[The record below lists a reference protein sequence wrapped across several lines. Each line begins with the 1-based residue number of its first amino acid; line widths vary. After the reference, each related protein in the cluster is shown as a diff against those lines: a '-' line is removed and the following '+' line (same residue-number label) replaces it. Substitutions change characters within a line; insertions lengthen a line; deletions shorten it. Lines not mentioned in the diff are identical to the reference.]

1 MFKLEAAALRKA
13 LIYSVFAVL
22 LGLLLVLVPLVTL
35 AEVGA
40 QDHYK
45 PNELFSERLE
55 QLDGRT
61 PDNRSST
68 SDVES
73 LALSFIIVLVAFV
86 FLRRRKPQ
94 FERRMGWTPW
104 YYSECN

>member
-1 MFKLEAAALRKA
+1 LFKLEAAALRKA

-35 AEVGA
+35 AGIGA

-73 LALSFIIVLVAFV
+73 LALSFIIVLAAFV

-94 FERRMGWTPW
+94 FERRMAGALS
-104 YYSECN
+104 Y

>member
-1 MFKLEAAALRKA
+1 LLKLEAAALRKA
-13 LIYSVFAVL
+13 LVYSVFAIL

-35 AEVGA
+35 AGIGA
-40 QDHYK
+40 QDNYK

-61 PDNRSST
+61 SNNRSST

-73 LALSFIIVLVAFV
+73 LALSFIIVLAAFV
-86 FLRRRKPQ
+86 FLRRRRPQ
-94 FERRMGWTPW
+94 FERRMAGTPW
-104 YYSECN
+104 YYSECT

>member
-1 MFKLEAAALRKA
+1 LEAATLRKA
-13 LIYSVFAVL
+13 LIYSVFAVFV
-22 LGLLLVLVPLVTL
+22 GLLLVLVPLVTL
-35 AEVGA
+35 AGIGS
-40 QDHYK
+40 QDNYK

-73 LALSFIIVLVAFV
+73 LALSFIIVLAAFV

-94 FERRMGWTPW
+94 FERRMAEMPW

>member
-1 MFKLEAAALRKA
+1 MEAAALRKA

-22 LGLLLVLVPLVTL
+22 LGLLVVLVPLVTL
-35 AEVGA
+35 AEIGA
-40 QDHYK
+40 QDHHK

-73 LALSFIIVLVAFV
+73 LALSFIIVLAAFV

-94 FERRMGWTPW
+94 FERRMAGALS
-104 YYSECN
+104 Y